1 MRYFL
6 DRTLERIEREGNDD
20 LLLVHTLGPQHFS
33 TPDLYDML
41 EQLEAQKE
49 LVARK
54 LSNLYRMGSLIPV
67 FVIATFLASYFKITW
82 LGILFLSAVPILGIL
97 FSIRTV
103 RIRRDHPT
111 YYDSQIIEY
120 KIRQELRR
128 RQESSIF

>member
-20 LLLVHTLGPQHFS
+20 LLLVHTLGPRHFP

-41 EQLEAQKE
+41 EQLERQKE
-49 LVARK
+49 VVSQK
-54 LSNLYRMGSLIPV
+54 LSNLYRMGVFIPV
-67 FVIATFLASYFKITW
+67 SIIGTFLAGYAQITW
-82 LGILFLSAVPILGIL
+82 LAVLFISAVPILGIL
-97 FSIRTV
+97 FTVRSV

-111 YYDSQIIEY
+111 FYDTQVIEN
-120 KIRQELRR
+120 KIRQELKR

>member
-6 DRTLERIEREGNDD
+6 DRTIERIEREGNDD
-20 LLLVHTLGPQHFS
+20 LLLVHTLGPQDFS

-41 EQLEAQKE
+41 EQLEGQKE
-49 LVARK
+49 TVSNK
-54 LSNLYRMGSLIPV
+54 LSNLYRMGILIPL
-67 FVIATFLASYFKITW
+67 FVIATFLASHFQVTW

-97 FSIRTV
+97 FTFRTV

-111 YYDSQIIEY
+111 YYDSQVIEY